1 VLIETL
7 QETPVCPDSALG
19 PYRREDYEQLPDEP
33 RCELIYG
40 RFYVTPSPTLRHQ
53 SVAAFLLERLVR
65 FARQAGGLALA
76 APLDTHLAHHTAVQP
91 DLLYIS
97 PERMGVARRWVE
109 GAPDLAVEVLSP
121 STTRKDRGE
130 KLRAYAEFGVRE
142 YWIVDPAAGQI
153 EFLLNRGGRFEVAV
167 AFDGRY
173 RSEALPGLALDL
185 VDFWAEVDAR
195 SPR

>member
-7 QETPVCPDSALG
+7 QESPVCPDSALG
-19 PYRREDYEQLPDEP
+19 PYRREDYAQLPDEP

-40 RFYVTPSPTLRHQ
+40 RFYVTPSPTLWHQ
-53 SVAAFLLERLVR
+53 IVATFLLERLAR
-65 FARQAGGLALA
+65 FARETGGLALA
-76 APLDTHLAHHTAVQP
+76 APLDTHLADHTVVQP

-97 PERMGVARRWVE
+97 PARMGVARRWIE

-121 STTRKDRGE
+121 TTARKDRGE
-130 KLRAYAEFGVRE
+130 KLRAYAELGVAE
-142 YWIVDPAAGQI
+142 YWIVDPDVRQI
-153 EFLLNRGGRFEVAV
+153 EFLVNRSGRFEVAL
-167 AFDGRY
+167 ALDGRY

-185 VDFWAEVDAR
+185 VDFWTEVDAR